1 MGTGEAAV
9 EVTDMDRVA
18 LTRGGGAGVAVIVGT
33 GEAAVEVI
41 VVVGRDRVA
50 LIRGG
55 GAGVAVIVVDVGYV
69 VKSFPF
75 MRGGGEK
82 MASVGVGSVLLGIW
96 DDDC

>member
-18 LTRGGGAGVAVIVGT
+18 LARGGGAGVAVIVGT
-33 GEAAVEVI
+33 GEVI

-75 MRGGGEK
+75 MRGG
-82 MASVGVGSVLLGIW
+82 
-96 DDDC
+96 

>member
-75 MRGGGEK
+75 MRGGG
-82 MASVGVGSVLLGIW
+82 AGINGRLMYPSS
-96 DDDC
+96 